1 MNRKSFS
8 ALSNA
13 FQRLAVGIILPPFL
27 FFVENVRCR
36 LSVQLKS
43 EGRYR
48 ELSDEHFKVALVSF
62 CGKIRHLTDVVTQR
76 VMTDREHFFIND
88 VWSLIEM
95 SANRE

>member
-1 MNRKSFS
+1 M
-8 ALSNA
+8 
-13 FQRLAVGIILPPFL
+13 PPFL

-36 LSVQLKS
+36 LSLQLKS
-43 EGRYR
+43 VGRCR
-48 ELSDEHFKVALVSF
+48 ERSCGHFKVALVSF
-62 CGKIRHLTDVVTQR
+62 CGKIRHLTDVVSQR